1 MLMSQWNGLSQ
12 PGRPN
17 ACQGQVQLSV
27 EFEILEKELTV
38 EEALDQYSWMIL
50 IPVLMVATERL
61 YLKKLY
67 RVKMDA
73 NVQLETRAMILH
85 F

>member
-1 MLMSQWNGLSQ
+1 
-12 PGRPN
+12 
-17 ACQGQVQLSV
+17 V
-27 EFEILEKELTV
+27 EFEILEKEFTV

-50 IPVLMVATERL
+50 IPVLTVATERL

-73 NVQLETRAMILH
+73 NVQSKLRAMILH
-85 F
+85 L